1 MPTKLILSVALIFVA
16 TAGGYAARRL
26 GLVRESAARRIMTV
40 VVVFGYSS
48 IGLLAIWRL
57 TLEWQDV
64 WLPSLGAVHV
74 VVMAAV
80 GLAVGRLLTR
90 ERRQRGLL
98 AVACSVGNVGPT
110 MGGLVVY
117 LLYGVEGL
125 GLASIYALMFT
136 PVTVLLLY
144 PIARWHQ
151 GEGRPLAR
159 VIAHSLL
166 DWRSI
171 ALPIA
176 MLGVVLSAAGVP
188 YPRAVTRLHLVD
200 VLVFAITALAYFAI
214 GLRLYVGYARTVK
227 SVIAAVSAVRFAV
240 GIAVGLGLYA
250 LTQVTPWP
258 LECLPM
264 KVFLIEAFVPT
275 AVTTVAVADM
285 FALRPRLAS
294 VLFVSNTA
302 LYLLL
307 ILPWVSWIFG
317 KCL

>member
-1 MPTKLILSVALIFVA
+1 MPTKIALSVALIVVA

-26 GLVRESAARRIMTV
+26 GLVRESSARSIMTG

-48 IGLLAIWRL
+48 VALLAIWRL
-57 TLEWQDV
+57 TLEWQDL

-74 VVMAAV
+74 AVMAAV

-98 AVACSVGNVGPT
+98 AVGCSVGNVGPT

-117 LLYGVEGL
+117 LLYGVEAL

-151 GEGRPLAR
+151 GEGQPLRR
-159 VIAHSLL
+159 VIARSLL

-176 MLGVVLSAAGVP
+176 MLGVVLSATGVP
-188 YPRAVTRLHLVD
+188 YPQAVARLRLVD
-200 VLVFAITALAYFAI
+200 VLVFVITALAYFAI
-214 GLRLYVGYARTVK
+214 GLRLYVGYIRSVK
-227 SVIAAVSAVRFAV
+227 SLVAAVSAVRFVIGLA
-240 GIAVGLGLYA
+240 AGLGLYG
-250 LTQVTPWP
+250 LTRLTPSP

-285 FALRPRLAS
+285 FSLRPRLAS
-294 VLFVSNTA
+294 VLFVSNTG

-307 ILPWVSWIFG
+307 ILPWVAWLFG
-317 KCL
+317 KCI